1 MSSSKVNI
9 DIAISTLN
17 DGIYNPKF
25 RDDFNYIIIH
35 QVTNK
40 KDYHQ
45 YVLTL
50 PSNVRYIR
58 SDTIGL
64 SKSRNLA
71 IENTNADYLWIMD
84 DDVEIKDG
92 VLKYIEYLINKN
104 EKTAMFVVSH
114 SHEDIEYIGNK
125 DIRSVNRISAMNIFS
140 IDMIL
145 NIKLIKDI
153 RFNES
158 FGLGAKYP
166 SGEEYIFAMNL
177 ISKKMEILKSKK
189 VCSYHPLVSSGQD
202 FYSSSVK
209 LKAKLEMFK
218 IANGYFIGNIL
229 YLLFLMKKAN
239 VIFKNR
245 AFKNVIMS
253 YVK

>member
-1 MSSSKVNI
+1 MVRSNISI

-17 DGIYNPKF
+17 DGLYNPIFKS
-25 RDDFNYIIIH
+25 DLNYIIIH

-50 PSNVRYIR
+50 PSNVRYIQ

-92 VLKYIEYLINKN
+92 ILAYIEELINANK
-104 EKTAMFVVSH
+104 KTAMFVVSH
-114 SHEDIEYIGNK
+114 SHEDIEYIG
-125 DIRSVNRISAMNIFS
+125 DSLIRPVNRISAMNIFS

-145 NIKLIKDI
+145 NIKLIKNI

-177 ISKKMEILKSKK
+177 ISKKMRILKSKK
-189 VCSYHPLVSSGQD
+189 VCSYHPLDSSGLN
-202 FYSSSVK
+202 FYSSPVK

-218 IANGYFIGNIL
+218 IANGYFFGNIL
-229 YLLFLMKKAN
+229 YLLFLIKKSK
-239 VIFKNR
+239 VIIKNKS
-245 AFKNVIMS
+245 FKNVIMS
-253 YVK
+253 YMK